1 MNTLAE
7 REGFEPSIR
16 RKPYNALAGRP
27 LRPLGHLSGSLFLL
41 LLLDIPRWEG
51 SPPVAAGGAKCARLL
66 SSRAQSALGHSG
78 ISPGVCFYYYCSIFL
93 VGRDRHQWQQGAPN
107 APASYLPALKARLAT
122 RASLQEL
129 FLLRLL
135 DI

>member
-78 ISPGVCFYYYCSIFL
+78 ISPGICTALGTTSTEIIAQSPPLQTRFERI
-93 VGRDRHQWQQGAPN
+93 RD
-107 APASYLPALKARLAT
+107 
-122 RASLQEL
+122 
-129 FLLRLL
+129 
-135 DI
+135 